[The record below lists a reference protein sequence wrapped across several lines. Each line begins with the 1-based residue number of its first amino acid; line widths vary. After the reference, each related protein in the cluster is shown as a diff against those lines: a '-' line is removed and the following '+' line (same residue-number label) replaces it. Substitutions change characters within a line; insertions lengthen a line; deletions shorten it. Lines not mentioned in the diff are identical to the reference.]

1 MGDSAPILDQSF
13 CVTTTSNLKVLTDL
27 ETLIADYATD
37 LTNKEMWLQNDDWN
51 ASNFRLNYHW
61 ADINEVTCP
70 AGRVVTGI
78 AFYLKGNRLALK
90 LHHANKDGKDRQWK
104 TNDSYVADNTY
115 FYISGSGTQPRF
127 YADSNPLIC
136 PPGRIL
142 TGVALRMKGKAQ
154 FALGMHSPVL

>member
-1 MGDSAPILDQSF
+1 MGDSAPMLDQSF

-27 ETLIADYATD
+27 ETLVADYATD

-70 AGRVVTGI
+70 AGRIVTGI

-90 LHHANKDGKDRQWK
+90 LHHAKPGGSDRQWLQ
-104 TNDSYVADNTY
+104 NDSVAADNTLRSY
-115 FYISGSGTQPRF
+115 RERVGTISARAPRPRYYLLNTINSIADAIETQLNAGT
-127 YADSNPLIC
+127 
-136 PPGRIL
+136 GR
-142 TGVALRMKGKAQ
+142 A
-154 FALGMHSPVL
+154 